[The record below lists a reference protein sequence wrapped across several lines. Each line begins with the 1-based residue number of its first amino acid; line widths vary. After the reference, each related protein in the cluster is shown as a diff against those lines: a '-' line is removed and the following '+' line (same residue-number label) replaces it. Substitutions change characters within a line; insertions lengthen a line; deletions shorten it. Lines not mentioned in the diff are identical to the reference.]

1 METIKLSKRLKEAA
15 NYTIHGQPIADIG
28 SDHAYLPI
36 YIIRSGMTQRAIA
49 GEVVEGPYKNAVET
63 VKEHDLVEAIDV
75 RLGDGLH
82 VLKLKED
89 IGTIFICG
97 MGGLLISEILAEGLT
112 NSRLPMNARLVLQPN
127 NNEKA
132 LREFLANQSYKIIEE
147 NIVEDKGKL
156 YEIIVAEYTD
166 VGFSYTEDELTFGPK
181 LMRSQNNTFQKKW
194 LTELANSKAILNNL
208 KDTQNYEKIEL
219 FKKTINQ
226 IEKVIL

>member
-1 METIKLSKRLKEAA
+1 MEAIKLSKRLKEAA
-15 NYTIHGQPIADIG
+15 SYTIDDQPIVDIG

-82 VLKLKED
+82 VLKLNEN

-156 YEIIVAEYTD
+156 YEIIVAEYAD

-181 LMRSQNNTFQKKW
+181 LIRSQNDTFQKKW
-194 LTELANSKAILNNL
+194 ETELANNKAILNNL